1 MSEWGDSRECHSG
14 AHSGGHSREG
24 CHSGAHSGVHG
35 REGCQSGVTVG
46 SVTVGLT
53 VEATVGR
60 GVTVG
65 LSGGDSR

>member
-1 MSEWGDSRECHSG
+1 MGSVG
-14 AHSGGHSREG
+14 ATVGRGVIVRLHWGHSREG
-24 CHSGAHSGVHG
+24 CH
-35 REGCQSGVTVG
+35 SGVTVG

-53 VEATVGR
+53 LEATVGR